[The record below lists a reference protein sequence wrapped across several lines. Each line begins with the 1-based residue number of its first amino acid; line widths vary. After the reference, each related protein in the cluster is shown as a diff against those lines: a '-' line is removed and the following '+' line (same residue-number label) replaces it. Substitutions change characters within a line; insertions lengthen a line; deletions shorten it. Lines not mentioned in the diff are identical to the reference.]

1 MSGTFTIPTS
11 GTISA
16 VHKIPHHA
24 HGHRLERATVEQIR
38 DHFPE
43 KVNLTFEAAPPG
55 LTLYVDG
62 IAHAAPFVYDTLMGF
77 NHTIEARNQTVGTT
91 TYNFAS
97 WSDGGAQQH
106 AISVPAL
113 DQTFTATYTAITN
126 PLPSGLVAGWSFDE
140 ASGTSAADSS
150 GNGNTATLINGVT
163 HTAGS
168 SGGGLRFDGANDY
181 IAVPNSP
188 SLDISGTGLTLTMW
202 INPTAAG
209 GDSVVLGKFWNT
221 TMTAPYYQYGLELVG
236 GTTPNFQVG
245 TTSGVLSASMGSA
258 LALNQWSH
266 LALVFN
272 GSQVQYFVNGVLLTT
287 APLPATITARGNSLQ
302 VGADNN
308 ISQFFNGSL
317 DEVRI
322 YNRALTAQ
330 EVQDD
335 RTIAGGADTTAPSV
349 TINQAAGQADPTSA
363 SPINFTVTFSETVT
377 GFTASDISFAS
388 STAGGTLTA
397 AVTGTGPTYNVAVS
411 GMTGTGNVVVS
422 APAGAATDAAGNA
435 SLAST
440 STDNTVAF
448 TIIDTIAPAVQSI
461 NRVGTTPTN
470 AASMS
475 WTVLFS
481 ESVTGVDAS
490 DFALATTGVT
500 GATITSVSGN
510 GSQYTVTAN
519 TGTGNGTLGLNLVD
533 NDTIVD
539 LSANRLGGTGLGN
552 GNFTGQSYTI
562 DKAAPTVTINQAAG
576 QADPTNASPI
586 NFTVT
591 FSETVTGF
599 TASDISFASSTAGG
613 TLTAAVT
620 GTGSTYN
627 VAVSGMTGTGNVVV
641 SVPAAAATDAAGNA
655 SLVSAST
662 DNTVTY
668 NASTPAAIA
677 FVQANAVTPQTN
689 QSTVT
694 VAYTNAQIVGDTNIL
709 AIGWSNTT
717 SNITSVTDSAGNTYQ
732 LAGSIARGSGLS
744 QAIYYASNIKAAAAG
759 NTVTVTF
766 NVSTPFIDIRALEY
780 SGLDPVS
787 PFDVGASALGNGTS
801 ANSGA
806 VTTSA
811 PGELIFGAGMT
822 GGSFSAA
829 GTNFTNRIITPLD
842 GDIAEDRFVTTT
854 GTYSATA
861 SLSGSAPWLM
871 QVATFKARPLSP
883 G

>member
-1 MSGTFTIPTS
+1 M
-11 GTISA
+11 
-16 VHKIPHHA
+16 
-24 HGHRLERATVEQIR
+24 
-38 DHFPE
+38 
-43 KVNLTFEAAPPG
+43 
-55 LTLYVDG
+55 
-62 IAHAAPFVYDTLMGF
+62 
-77 NHTIEARNQTVGTT
+77 
-91 TYNFAS
+91 
-97 WSDGGAQQH
+97 
-106 AISVPAL
+106 
-113 DQTFTATYTAITN
+113 
-126 PLPSGLVAGWSFDE
+126 
-140 ASGTSAADSS
+140 
-150 GNGNTATLINGVT
+150 
-163 HTAGS
+163 
-168 SGGGLRFDGANDY
+168 
-181 IAVPNSP
+181 
-188 SLDISGTGLTLTMW
+188 
-202 INPTAAG
+202 
-209 GDSVVLGKFWNT
+209 
-221 TMTAPYYQYGLELVG
+221 
-236 GTTPNFQVG
+236 
-245 TTSGVLSASMGSA
+245 
-258 LALNQWSH
+258 
-266 LALVFN
+266 
-272 GSQVQYFVNGVLLTT
+272 LLTT

-377 GFTASDISFAS
+377 GFTASDISFAG
-388 STAGGTLTA
+388 STVGGTLTA

-422 APAGAATDAAGNA
+422 VPAGAATDAAGNA

-448 TIIDTIAPAVQSI
+448 SSIDTIAPTVQSI

-470 AASMS
+470 AASVS

-490 DFALATTGVT
+490 DFALVTTGAVT
-500 GATITSVSGN
+500 GATITTVSGS

-539 LSANRLGGTGLGN
+539 TSANRLGGTGLGN

-562 DKAAPTVTINQAAG
+562 DKTAPTVTINQAAG
-576 QADPTNASPI
+576 QADPTSASPI

-599 TASDISFASSTAGG
+599 AASDISFAGSTAGG

-620 GTGSTYN
+620 GTGTTYN

-641 SVPAAAATDAAGNA
+641 SVPAGAATDAAGNA
-655 SLVSAST
+655 SLVSTST

-668 NASTPAAIA
+668 NASAPAPIA
-677 FVQANAVTPQTN
+677 FVQANAATPQTN

-694 VAYTNAQIVGDTNIL
+694 VAYTSAQIAGDTNIL
-709 AIGWSNTT
+709 AIGWNNTT

-732 LAGSIARGSGLS
+732 LAVPTARGSRAQPGDLLC
-744 QAIYYASNIKAAAAG
+744 QQHQG
-759 NTVTVTF
+759 RCRRDNTVTVTF
-766 NVSTPFIDIRALEY
+766 NASTPFIDIRALEY

-787 PFDVGASALGNGTS
+787 PFDVGASASGNGTS
-801 ANSGA
+801 ANSGT

-811 PGELIFGAGMT
+811 AGELIFGAGMT
-822 GGSFSAA
+822 GGCLLGGGDKLYQPHYYPPGRGYRRGSVRHDDRNLQRHRVAQRLRTVAHAGRDLQGAA
-829 GTNFTNRIITPLD
+829 T
-842 GDIAEDRFVTTT
+842 
-854 GTYSATA
+854 
-861 SLSGSAPWLM
+861 
-871 QVATFKARPLSP
+871 
-883 G
+883 